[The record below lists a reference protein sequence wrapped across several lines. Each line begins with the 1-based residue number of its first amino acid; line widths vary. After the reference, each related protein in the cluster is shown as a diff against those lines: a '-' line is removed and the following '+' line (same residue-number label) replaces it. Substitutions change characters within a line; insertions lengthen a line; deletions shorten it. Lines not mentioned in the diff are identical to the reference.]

1 MTRRHRSSHPS
12 RGLLPLWVATLAIA
26 LTGALAAPTH
36 AQNEPQFSTWAKV
49 EASEDAKKYFDQ
61 IKKGEF
67 DASSK
72 AFLER
77 VALPQLASDGNRRQ
91 IERVRRRMRDTLLN
105 EKTAEAAALSQAGK
119 TAVEW
124 LATQAR
130 NPQADPAVRVNAM
143 LLVGEVRGKDG
154 RPWSGAVE
162 PLAAAMSDPKLPTGV
177 RVAAAAGL
185 ARHVDAAK
193 AAGAPD
199 PALSQAA
206 LKPLLEVI
214 ATPASATDAGGG
226 DWLVSRALDMLPTVE
241 AKASPE
247 TAAAL
252 VAILAEAGRPVDVRV
267 RAAAALGATAT
278 PDSKIDAGDAIAKI
292 RSLAA
297 EALKADL
304 AAATERSLTARLSGQ
319 PLAAPMQPGL
329 EGMQAPGFPGGVG
342 EFGAAPGTT
351 AVDDPMEPLVVRR
364 DAWRLWKLA
373 MAVATPDGAAGLAAL
388 LDDAA
393 ATRAKTVA
401 ATLREAATA
410 LDESPD
416 TAAVKQALVAIERLA
431 QAAAP
436 SRPGAP
442 KPAAAAPGGPA
453 APPGNDPFGTGN

>member
-12 RGLLPLWVATLAIA
+12 RGLLPLWVATLEIA
-26 LTGALAAPTH
+26 LTGAVAAPTH

-124 LATQAR
+124 LAAQAR
-130 NPQADPAVRVNAM
+130 NPQADTAVRVNAM

-162 PLAAAMSDPKLPTGV
+162 PLAAAMSDRKLPTGV

-185 ARHVDAAK
+185 ARHVEAAK

-199 PALSQAA
+199 PALAQAA

-214 ATPASATDAGGG
+214 ATPASATDAAAG

-241 AKASPE
+241 AKALPE

-267 RAAAALGATAT
+267 RAAAAIGATAT

-342 EFGAAPGTT
+342 EFGAAAGTT
-351 AVDDPMEPLVVRR
+351 VDDPMEPLVVRR
-364 DAWRLWKLA
+364 DAWRLSKLA
-373 MAVATPDGAAGLAAL
+373 TAVATPDGAAGLAAL

>member
-1 MTRRHRSSHPS
+1 
-12 RGLLPLWVATLAIA
+12 V
-26 LTGALAAPTH
+26 AAPTH
-36 AQNEPQFSTWAKV
+36 AQNEPQFSTWNKV
-49 EASEDAKKYFDQ
+49 ELSEDAKKYFDQ

-67 DASSK
+67 DAGSK

-77 VALPQLASDGNRRQ
+77 VALPQLAAEGNRRQ
-91 IERVRRRMRDTLLN
+91 IEQVRRRMRDTLLN
-105 EKTAEAAALSQAGK
+105 EKTAEAAALSQAAK

-124 LATQAR
+124 LAAQAR
-130 NPQADPAVRVNAM
+130 NPQADTAVRVNAM

-162 PLAAAMSDPKLPTGV
+162 PLAAAMSDRKLPTGV

-199 PALSQAA
+199 PALAQAA

-214 ATPASATDAGGG
+214 ATPASATDAAAG

-241 AKASPE
+241 AKALPE

-267 RAAAALGATAT
+267 RAAAAIGATAT

-351 AVDDPMEPLVVRR
+351 VDDPMEPLVVRR
-364 DAWRLWKLA
+364 DAWRLSKLA
-373 MAVATPDGAAGLAAL
+373 TAVATPDGAAGLAAL

>member
-1 MTRRHRSSHPS
+1 
-12 RGLLPLWVATLAIA
+12 
-26 LTGALAAPTH
+26 
-36 AQNEPQFSTWAKV
+36 
-49 EASEDAKKYFDQ
+49 
-61 IKKGEF
+61 
-67 DASSK
+67 
-72 AFLER
+72 
-77 VALPQLASDGNRRQ
+77 
-91 IERVRRRMRDTLLN
+91 
-105 EKTAEAAALSQAGK
+105 
-119 TAVEW
+119 
-124 LATQAR
+124 
-130 NPQADPAVRVNAM
+130 M

-162 PLAAAMSDPKLPTGV
+162 PLAAAMSDRKLPTGV

-185 ARHVDAAK
+185 ARHVEAAK

-199 PALSQAA
+199 PALAQAA

-214 ATPASATDAGGG
+214 ATPASATDAAAG

-241 AKASPE
+241 AKALPE

-267 RAAAALGATAT
+267 RAAAAIGATAT

-351 AVDDPMEPLVVRR
+351 VDDPMEPLVVRR
-364 DAWRLWKLA
+364 DAWRLSKLA
-373 MAVATPDGAAGLAAL
+373 TAVATPDGAAGLAAL

>member
-1 MTRRHRSSHPS
+1 MTRRPRSSHPS
-12 RGLLPLWVATLAIA
+12 RGLLPLRVATLAIA
-26 LTGALAAPTH
+26 ISGTLAAPTH

-49 EASEDAKKYFDQ
+49 EGSEDAKKYFEQ
-61 IKKGEF
+61 LKKGEF
-67 DASSK
+67 DAGAK

-77 VALPQLASDGNRRQ
+77 VALPQLAAEGNRRQ

-105 EKTAEAAALSQAGK
+105 EKTAEASALGQAGK
-119 TAVEW
+119 VAADW
-124 LATQAR
+124 LVAQAR
-130 NPQADPAVRVNAM
+130 NPQADAAVRVNAM
-143 LLVGEVRGKDG
+143 LLVGELRGKDG
-154 RPWSGAVE
+154 RPWNGAVE
-162 PLAAAMSDPKLPTGV
+162 PLADAMSDPKLPTGV

-185 ARHVDAAK
+185 ARHVDSAK

-206 LKPLLEVI
+206 LKPLLGVI
-214 ATPASATDAGGG
+214 TAPASATDAAAA
-226 DWLVSRALDMLPTVE
+226 DWLVARALDMLPAVE

-252 VAILAEAGRPVDVRV
+252 MGILADAGRPVDVRV
-267 RAAAALGATAT
+267 RAAAALGAAAT
-278 PDSKIDAGDAIAKI
+278 PDSRVDAGDAIAKI
-292 RSLAA
+292 RTLAA

-304 AAATERSLTARLSGQ
+304 VAAAERSLTARLSGQ
-319 PLAAPMQPGL
+319 PIAPAMQ
-329 EGMQAPGFPGGVG
+329 PGFPGGVG

-364 DAWRLWKLA
+364 DAWRLGKLA
-373 MAVATPDGAAGLAAL
+373 TAVATPDGAAGLAAL

-401 ATLREAATA
+401 ATLRESATA

-416 TAAVKQALVAIERLA
+416 TAAVKEVLAAIERLA

-436 SRPGAP
+436 ARPGAP
-442 KPAAAAPGGPA
+442 KPAAAAPGGAA
-453 APPGNDPFGTGN
+453 APPANDPFGTGN

>member
-26 LTGALAAPTH
+26 LTGAVAAPTH

-124 LATQAR
+124 LAAQAR
-130 NPQADPAVRVNAM
+130 NPQAEPVVRVNAM

-162 PLAAAMSDPKLPTGV
+162 PLAAAMIDSKLPAGV

-199 PALSQAA
+199 PALAQAA

-214 ATPASATDAGGG
+214 ATPASATDAAAG

-241 AKASPE
+241 AKALPE

-267 RAAAALGATAT
+267 RAAAAIGATAT

-329 EGMQAPGFPGGVG
+329 EGMQAPGFPGGLG

-351 AVDDPMEPLVVRR
+351 VDDPMEPLVVRR
-364 DAWRLWKLA
+364 DAWRLSKLA
-373 MAVATPDGAAGLAAL
+373 TAVATPDGAAGLAAL

>member
-1 MTRRHRSSHPS
+1 MTSLR
-12 RGLLPLWVATLAIA
+12 LPLHPFRGWFPLHVGALAIA
-26 LTGALAAPTH
+26 LTCTVAAPTH
-36 AQNEPQFSTWAKV
+36 AQNEPQFSTWTKA
-49 EASEDAKKYFDQ
+49 ESSEDAKKYFDQ

-67 DASSK
+67 DAGSK

-77 VALPQLASDGNRRQ
+77 VALPQLAAEGNRRQ

-105 EKTAEAAALSQAGK
+105 DKTAEAAALSQAAK

-124 LATQAR
+124 LAAQAR
-130 NPQADPAVRVNAM
+130 NPQAEAVVRVNAM

-162 PLAAAMSDPKLPTGV
+162 PLAAAMSDSKLPAGV

-199 PALSQAA
+199 PALAQAA

-214 ATPASATDAGGG
+214 ATPVSPTDAAAGE
-226 DWLVSRALDMLPTVE
+226 WLVARALDMLPTVE
-241 AKASPE
+241 AKAAPE

-252 VAILAEAGRPVDVRV
+252 TAILREAGHPVDVRV

-278 PDSKIDAGDAIAKI
+278 PDSKIDVGDAIAKI

-329 EGMQAPGFPGGVG
+329 EGMQGPVFPGGVG
-342 EFGAAPGTT
+342 EFGAAPGTMPP
-351 AVDDPMEPLVVRR
+351 DDPMESLVIRR

-373 MAVATPDGAAGLAAL
+373 TAVATPDGAAGLAAL
-388 LDDAA
+388 LDEAA

-401 ATLREAATA
+401 TTLRESATA
-410 LDESPD
+410 LDESPE
-416 TAAVKQALVAIERLA
+416 TATVKEALVAIERLA
-431 QAAAP
+431 QAAPPASPRAP
-436 SRPGAP
+436 N
-442 KPAAAAPGGPA
+442 PAAAPAGPA
-453 APPGNDPFGTGN
+453 AQPANDPFGAGN

>member
-1 MTRRHRSSHPS
+1 
-12 RGLLPLWVATLAIA
+12 
-26 LTGALAAPTH
+26 
-36 AQNEPQFSTWAKV
+36 
-49 EASEDAKKYFDQ
+49 
-61 IKKGEF
+61 
-67 DASSK
+67 
-72 AFLER
+72 
-77 VALPQLASDGNRRQ
+77 
-91 IERVRRRMRDTLLN
+91 
-105 EKTAEAAALSQAGK
+105 
-119 TAVEW
+119 
-124 LATQAR
+124 
-130 NPQADPAVRVNAM
+130 
-143 LLVGEVRGKDG
+143 
-154 RPWSGAVE
+154 
-162 PLAAAMSDPKLPTGV
+162 
-177 RVAAAAGL
+177 VAAAAGL
-185 ARHVDAAK
+185 ARHVEAAK

-199 PALSQAA
+199 PALAQAA

-214 ATPASATDAGGG
+214 ATPASATDAAAG

-241 AKASPE
+241 AKALPE

-267 RAAAALGATAT
+267 RAAAAIGATAT

-351 AVDDPMEPLVVRR
+351 VDDPMEPLVVRR
-364 DAWRLWKLA
+364 DAWRLSKLA
-373 MAVATPDGAAGLAAL
+373 TAVATPDGAAGLAAL